1 MATDAQPPLIESLAA
16 GISSELHIA
25 NYNAP
30 DQSVVG
36 GRRPHLDALARSLQ
50 SHSHQARILAVPAAF
65 HTPLMAGASRL
76 LEQAL
81 GGATTRS
88 LRVPLASTVTNSL
101 VGDAAEIR
109 RNLAAQLTTPVRYAA
124 LIEQLAAE
132 RPTVFVEVGP
142 QQTLTRLNRRI
153 VDGGAWSIASD
164 NAKRPGLE
172 PLLGVQALLE
182 CLGVH
187 RPAAAT
193 VPSIPAQPSS
203 LKQPVAPATQPMQQS
218 PNSRDIPHF
227 DATERRRAKMR
238 RAQASGPARGQNG
251 HAAAPAP
258 AAGHGP
264 QNGSAPA
271 MAQRAAAPAPKPA
284 PAKPA
289 SPAPVAKAVQPA
301 AKPPVA
307 PPAARPAT
315 PQPAA
320 RAPVAAPAAPKP
332 AATPAP
338 AVAAAP
344 AQRPAAPAAGATAT
358 AARPAQELEPFLV
371 NFVVEQTGY
380 PAEVVDL
387 DADLEADLGIDS
399 IKKAQLFGEL
409 QEFFDISGAA
419 NLSLDD
425 FPTLRHVLNFLQA
438 AGQSAAAPAAV
449 VAPAI
454 AAAPVVVPA
463 APPVAVA
470 PAAPAP
476 SAPRGP
482 AGEQLE
488 SFLVNFVV
496 EQTGYPAE
504 VVDLDA
510 DLEADL
516 GIDSIKKA
524 QLFGELQEHFDIA
537 QRAGNLSLDDF
548 PTLRHVLDFLAS
560 SGPASAAPAP
570 AAPPPVPAAPAPA
583 AATAPA
589 AASAPAPAAGSSQKR
604 GPDGAQLESFL
615 VNFVV
620 EQTGY
625 PAEVV
630 DLDADLEADLGI
642 DSIKKAQLF
651 GELQE
656 YFDIGSQAGSLSLDD
671 FPTLRHVLDFLSQ
684 AGSSASGSA
693 APAGPSH
700 VSATVEPALAVAAA
714 HNTDAP
720 APSAAAPAGDAA
732 QLETFLINFVVEQ
745 TGYPAEVVDLDADLE
760 ADLGID
766 SIKKAQLFG
775 ELQEHFDIAQRAG
788 NLSLDD
794 FPTLRHVL
802 DFLRGAEPVSSAPA
816 STLSAST
823 LSASTVPANN
833 PPPAA
838 DTLPQ
843 VSSHGSAAEPAEAPC
858 VQTPGASPLH
868 LAGSPYELG
877 WQQGQTLQGEIRR
890 ILRRYAEASDDQL
903 DELPGAQGRACPE
916 QSLAA
921 DELDELQGLADA
933 VEVPLGN
940 VLAHH
945 FAVASEWGPT
955 CELAAGSALLALR
968 QPLPLLGVMAD
979 ATQPAI
985 MTRVPA
991 RGLAHLAV
999 APIGTTALWG
1009 GLNSA
1014 GVAVVA
1020 HPEPATAGATP
1031 AGRLPSALIRRLLE
1045 SATDLDSAIALA
1057 RTASDMQPWTAL
1069 VSHASSGRAV
1079 RLRYSGRVLTEEPLN
1094 MAAQAQ
1100 PAWLDPA
1107 HINPLPGAEDSAAY
1121 VLQIEPLN
1129 AEIRLTGPAG
1139 AEHVSAL
1146 GTLPSGQP
1154 ACLAAEAMGQGAAE
1168 SFPALAADSVCQ
1180 RFSFEMR
1187 EAPLAADVPAQPVW
1201 SGAAIVVGAGPTS
1214 DALIAGLQGAGVVV
1228 HAIGPET
1235 DIDAALAAVER
1246 ICAASPAPHLFI
1258 TTARDGAPIDFADQD
1273 AWSRERQQSMALP
1286 FFVCQKWMQL
1296 AAASKWLDRCTLVAT
1311 VAEDGDFGFAR
1322 GAEMAQGGAP
1332 AGLLKGIFVEFAI
1345 MQNERNLRIKVVD
1358 APADVPPLALAA
1370 DIFRELAS
1378 GRLDYEV
1385 AFVAGRRLVP
1395 QAVERGPAAAGCP
1408 GIELGTTWIVTGGAR
1423 GITAA
1428 CALELG
1434 RRWGLKLHLI
1444 GSTPLVAIDPAW
1456 RTLDEQ
1462 GQKQLKASVMI
1473 AARQQGRN
1481 AAAAWE
1487 RTKKDIEIDGT
1498 MRAFAAAGVKA
1509 VYHPCDVSDRSA
1521 LAGVLEEIRLTDGPI
1536 SGILHG
1542 AGLERSCRF
1551 DKKQR
1556 DTVLATIDIKVG
1568 GAANLMALTAHDPIR
1583 HFVGFGSIS
1592 GRLGGFGQTD
1602 YSLANEMLAKLVG
1615 AYRRRRPWVKAL
1627 TVHWHAWGEIG
1638 MAARPELQEILTG
1651 SGSLSFLPPAE
1662 GIAHL
1667 VRELCAG
1674 VPEPEVMITE
1684 RRHWAKF
1691 SAGLN
1696 AGQEPAPAAAS
1707 PAQPATAE
1715 AVVLPPPLI
1724 RNLRT
1729 TETGWLADLPLNPTT
1744 DPFLVEHLLRGRPL
1758 LPVVVGLEAL
1768 AETAAAAS
1776 GLKAVGFRSVD
1787 MIDGLLFHS
1796 DQPVV
1801 ARVRATRRDDGHF
1814 DCELTCDFRNRAG
1827 GLIKPDRLYL
1837 RATVVVAPQR
1847 PALVSPLP
1855 AMPAINTWR
1864 EIAYPDHTQIYHG
1877 PPFRGVTAAYC
1888 YADPDGWSLI
1898 SALPL
1903 ADLTG
1908 PDRAERWTVPSVV
1921 LDSALYGCGL
1931 HLWARGGNVIALPRG
1946 IDQLDLGRPPR
1957 DGEQCILYCVCRS
1970 LAAERPCYEFE
1981 LVGDDGATLL
1991 QARGYYKVSFGKGDA
2006 L

>member
-1 MATDAQPPLIESLAA
+1 MRLRPRLRLCRWPWPARRLTRTATRIRSGRICRLGAATLDGLTQHIDKAQRDLQAFWSTEASRPFAAADRFRLAVVADGAQTLARKLQLARGQIGSTAARQVLEQQGVFFHELSAPPPRVAFVFPGQGSQYAGMLRELVHDVPAARRALDEIDAALVRLGFPTFEQLAWPAAAGEPTQLGSDVWVTQVSMLAADAIVLAALADRGIQPDVVLGHSYGEFAALYAAGAWDLETTIRLTRARCQGIAAAASQDSGLLATDAQPPLIESLAA

-124 LIEQLAAE
+124 LIEQLASE

-203 LKQPVAPATQPMQQS
+203 LKQPVAPAPQPMQQS

-284 PAKPA
+284 PAKPV
-289 SPAPVAKAVQPA
+289 SPAPVAKAVQAA

-307 PPAARPAT
+307 PPAALPVT

-438 AGQSAAAPAAV
+438 AGQSAAAPAVV

-463 APPVAVA
+463 APPVAVAPAA

-560 SGPASAAPAP
+560 SGPASTAPAP
-570 AAPPPVPAAPAPA
+570 AAPPPAPAAPVPA

-589 AASAPAPAAGSSQKR
+589 EASAPAPAAGSTQKR

-732 QLETFLINFVVEQ
+732 QLEIFLINFVVEQ

-775 ELQEHFDIAQRAG
+775 ELQEHFDIAQQAG

-802 DFLRGAEPVSSAPA
+802 DFLRGAEPVSSVPVSSVPASSAPT
-816 STLSAST
+816 STLSTS
-823 LSASTVPANN
+823 SAPANN
-833 PPPAA
+833 PPAAA
-838 DTLPQ
+838 DTFPQ

-858 VQTPGASPLH
+858 
-868 LAGSPYELG
+868 
-877 WQQGQTLQGEIRR
+877 
-890 ILRRYAEASDDQL
+890 
-903 DELPGAQGRACPE
+903 
-916 QSLAA
+916 
-921 DELDELQGLADA
+921 ADA
-933 VEVPLGN
+933 WRQSAAPGRIALR
-940 VLAHH
+940 
-945 FAVASEWGPT
+945 T
-955 CELAAGSALLALR
+955 RMAAGANA
-968 QPLPLLGVMAD
+968 
-979 ATQPAI
+979 
-985 MTRVPA
+985 
-991 RGLAHLAV
+991 
-999 APIGTTALWG
+999 
-1009 GLNSA
+1009 
-1014 GVAVVA
+1014 
-1020 HPEPATAGATP
+1020 
-1031 AGRLPSALIRRLLE
+1031 AGR
-1045 SATDLDSAIALA
+1045 
-1057 RTASDMQPWTAL
+1057 
-1069 VSHASSGRAV
+1069 
-1079 RLRYSGRVLTEEPLN
+1079 
-1094 MAAQAQ
+1094 
-1100 PAWLDPA
+1100 
-1107 HINPLPGAEDSAAY
+1107 NPPH
-1121 VLQIEPLN
+1121 P
-1129 AEIRLTGPAG
+1129 
-1139 AEHVSAL
+1139 
-1146 GTLPSGQP
+1146 
-1154 ACLAAEAMGQGAAE
+1154 
-1168 SFPALAADSVCQ
+1168 
-1180 RFSFEMR
+1180 
-1187 EAPLAADVPAQPVW
+1187 
-1201 SGAAIVVGAGPTS
+1201 AAI
-1214 DALIAGLQGAGVVV
+1214 
-1228 HAIGPET
+1228 
-1235 DIDAALAAVER
+1235 
-1246 ICAASPAPHLFI
+1246 C
-1258 TTARDGAPIDFADQD
+1258 
-1273 AWSRERQQSMALP
+1273 
-1286 FFVCQKWMQL
+1286 
-1296 AAASKWLDRCTLVAT
+1296 
-1311 VAEDGDFGFAR
+1311 
-1322 GAEMAQGGAP
+1322 
-1332 AGLLKGIFVEFAI
+1332 
-1345 MQNERNLRIKVVD
+1345 
-1358 APADVPPLALAA
+1358 
-1370 DIFRELAS
+1370 
-1378 GRLDYEV
+1378 
-1385 AFVAGRRLVP
+1385 
-1395 QAVERGPAAAGCP
+1395 
-1408 GIELGTTWIVTGGAR
+1408 
-1423 GITAA
+1423 
-1428 CALELG
+1428 
-1434 RRWGLKLHLI
+1434 
-1444 GSTPLVAIDPAW
+1444 
-1456 RTLDEQ
+1456 
-1462 GQKQLKASVMI
+1462 
-1473 AARQQGRN
+1473 
-1481 AAAAWE
+1481 
-1487 RTKKDIEIDGT
+1487 
-1498 MRAFAAAGVKA
+1498 
-1509 VYHPCDVSDRSA
+1509 
-1521 LAGVLEEIRLTDGPI
+1521 
-1536 SGILHG
+1536 
-1542 AGLERSCRF
+1542 
-1551 DKKQR
+1551 
-1556 DTVLATIDIKVG
+1556 
-1568 GAANLMALTAHDPIR
+1568 
-1583 HFVGFGSIS
+1583 
-1592 GRLGGFGQTD
+1592 
-1602 YSLANEMLAKLVG
+1602 
-1615 AYRRRRPWVKAL
+1615 
-1627 TVHWHAWGEIG
+1627 
-1638 MAARPELQEILTG
+1638 
-1651 SGSLSFLPPAE
+1651 
-1662 GIAHL
+1662 
-1667 VRELCAG
+1667 
-1674 VPEPEVMITE
+1674 
-1684 RRHWAKF
+1684 
-1691 SAGLN
+1691 
-1696 AGQEPAPAAAS
+1696 
-1707 PAQPATAE
+1707 
-1715 AVVLPPPLI
+1715 
-1724 RNLRT
+1724 
-1729 TETGWLADLPLNPTT
+1729 
-1744 DPFLVEHLLRGRPL
+1744 
-1758 LPVVVGLEAL
+1758 
-1768 AETAAAAS
+1768 
-1776 GLKAVGFRSVD
+1776 RSV
-1787 MIDGLLFHS
+1787 
-1796 DQPVV
+1796 
-1801 ARVRATRRDDGHF
+1801 
-1814 DCELTCDFRNRAG
+1814 
-1827 GLIKPDRLYL
+1827 
-1837 RATVVVAPQR
+1837 
-1847 PALVSPLP
+1847 
-1855 AMPAINTWR
+1855 
-1864 EIAYPDHTQIYHG
+1864 
-1877 PPFRGVTAAYC
+1877 
-1888 YADPDGWSLI
+1888 
-1898 SALPL
+1898 
-1903 ADLTG
+1903 
-1908 PDRAERWTVPSVV
+1908 
-1921 LDSALYGCGL
+1921 
-1931 HLWARGGNVIALPRG
+1931 
-1946 IDQLDLGRPPR
+1946 
-1957 DGEQCILYCVCRS
+1957 
-1970 LAAERPCYEFE
+1970 
-1981 LVGDDGATLL
+1981 
-1991 QARGYYKVSFGKGDA
+1991 
-2006 L
+2006 